1 MKEDKL
7 KKIVDIANKQVKSNS
22 KKEIEED
29 VLDDTYSIRQNGD
42 KPTGNSEISPVH
54 TTDKTA
60 NINYN
65 MAQRSALS
73 SPTSLFFMGLY
84 EDSIL
89 SKDDDMNGD
98 LVDDTHFESDD
109 LVSSIENVVKLIPQ
123 EPKKLKAMFNLFS
136 ELIKNIEIEE
146 LPEEVKHK
154 VCKKIMNKNSKLINN
169 Y

>member
-1 MKEDKL
+1 MKKDKL
-7 KKIVDIANKQVKSNS
+7 KKIVDIANKQVKSKP
-22 KKEIEED
+22 KKEIEEGI
-29 VLDDTYSIRQNGD
+29 LDDTFSIPEFDD
-42 KPTGNSEISPVH
+42 KPTGNSEINVKH
-54 TTDKTA
+54 DTDRSA
-60 NINYN
+60 RINQNI
-65 MAQRSALS
+65 ALRSALS

-123 EPKKLKAMFNLFS
+123 EPKKLKAIFNLFS

-146 LPEEVKHK
+146 LPEEVRHK
-154 VCKKIMNKNSKLINN
+154 LCKKIMNKNSKLINN

>member
-1 MKEDKL
+1 MKKDKL

-42 KPTGNSEISPVH
+42 KPTGNSEISSRH

-154 VCKKIMNKNSKLINN
+154 LCKKIMNKNSKLINN